1 MRIINYGD
9 IWIPSGLI
17 YEVSKVLA
25 PVHIAEKSSLK
36 HTFNQFLKYN
46 NSNDQVNNFRDLK
59 SYPSFDEIENAYLKV
74 SKDGKDQ
81 SLKKTK
87 QYSSMKKLSE
97 KDDVF

>member
-1 MRIINYGD
+1 M
-9 IWIPSGLI
+9 
-17 YEVSKVLA
+17 
-25 PVHIAEKSSLK
+25 AEKISLK

-46 NSNDQVNNFRDLK
+46 NSNDQVNNFRELK

-87 QYSSMKKLSE
+87 QYSSLKKLSE